1 MKDLNAEEFNAIPE
15 TMREHFAEV
24 EDNGAKVYRSKVV
37 MAQAETLAK
46 YKTKAAEL
54 DTLKSEYATKAEQAE
69 AARIQ
74 ALKEKGDFE
83 ELYKVESTEK
93 TMLLDQLRSEAK
105 LSLINACG
113 DIFTDEGR
121 ATAKR
126 LLGGMV
132 DFDVKSKKYNFV
144 DDDGKSLS
152 VDESGFKEYLKCS
165 KLFAPLVL
173 DVSSVGGKG
182 RNGST
187 GGSSN
192 IKNPWAKDTFNLT
205 QQARVMQE
213 NPQLAATLK
222 SQAEA

>member
-83 ELYKVESTEK
+83 ELYKVESTKSAE
-93 TMLLDQLRSEAK
+93 TLERLRKKDEALSNK
-105 LSLINACG
+105 AKQSLING
-113 DIFTDEGR
+113 LKNLFTDDGEDAG
-121 ATAKR
+121 
-126 LLGGMV
+126 LDMLESMIS
-132 DFDVKSKKYNFV
+132 FDVESEKYVFSDKGTKLN
-144 DDDGKSLS
+144 
-152 VDESGFKEYLKCS
+152 VDENGFREYVENHKR
-165 KLFAPLVL
+165 FATV
-173 DVSSVGGKG
+173 VKAKSSIGGKG
-182 RNGST
+182 QNAGNATNDLNGNSAKAEEAKKKGDLT
-187 GGSSN
+187 GFLNAS
-192 IKNPWAKDTFNLT
+192 IKN
-205 QQARVMQE
+205 
-213 NPQLAATLK
+213 
-222 SQAEA
+222 